1 MRKGGEGQ
9 RVYESKNK
17 GRERSRGRSQRQR
30 TDGELSAAGC
40 ECARARVCMCTH
52 TMHTCTCCM
61 YVECISC
68 PCFLVCIHACVCVC
82 PLSCVCVELFFPD
95 GTGKQTLQG
104 WHDYPVHSWHCQP
117 PCSPLCTGA
126 RVPAA
131 SRLSSLTDWRAVDQL
146 THSAVKVSPSL
157 YDPKGAP
164 LSPQMHMK
172 PPADDRTSQSV
183 TQHQIACHTLSID
196 TLLSCTQL
204 HCDCILLVLLFQQEL
219 SCLNF
224 FVKSLNSDVS

>member
-1 MRKGGEGQ
+1 MKAKTRAENEAEGEVRGSAQMASCQ
-9 RVYESKNK
+9 RPAVN
-17 GRERSRGRSQRQR
+17 
-30 TDGELSAAGC
+30 
-40 ECARARVCMCTH
+40 ARARVCMCTH

-131 SRLSSLTDWRAVDQL
+131 SRLSSLTYWRAVDQL